1 MEAQEKQSKE
11 NPLGDYLQKGG
22 PGRKKGIPSRFTLQ
36 RQEFF
41 KACRDGKLFLWV
53 QSILDGKDDRKKLE
67 ILKVWAS
74 LQPREVRAE
83 LEGMTGPSVIIIR
96 ADGAYDSKKPATGDK
111 VIDIERKENV
121 KHIQNENIT

>member
-1 MEAQEKQSKE
+1 MIDLDKKTKS
-11 NPLGDYLQKGG
+11 NLGQWLETGGKRPKGSLN
-22 PGRKKGIPSRFTLQ
+22 KFTLQ
-36 RQEFF
+36 KQEFF

-96 ADGAYDSKKPATGDK
+96 ADGAYDSKKPVAE
-111 VIDIERKENV
+111 VIDVKGGENV
-121 KHIQNENIT
+121 QHPQIEDAT